1 MAGLAVKR
9 RKPTLDNET
18 GARLGRP
25 PKDIDE
31 VMVRRAVTG
40 MVKQGMSLDSI
51 AKELRCSKTWLKKTF
66 AAEVRYG
73 KMVANALVTE
83 NLYQQ
88 AMKDS
93 PSAIPA
99 NIFIHKAIM
108 GYSDKKPDASVN
120 TGPQVVFDFSGLSYE
135 ERAKLMHSIRVENGL
150 IPPEE
155 DDIDGEYV
163 VEGEEEETFPD
174 E

>member
-1 MAGLAVKR
+1 MAVTAMKR
-9 RKPTLDNET
+9 RKPTLDTET

-25 PKDIDE
+25 PKDLDE
-31 VMVRRAVTG
+31 VMLRRAVQG
-40 MVKQGMSLDSI
+40 LAKQGMAIDKI
-51 AKELRCSKTWLKKTF
+51 AKELRCSKNWLKKTF
-66 AAEVRYG
+66 AMELRYG
-73 KMVANALVTE
+73 KTVANALVTE

-108 GYSDKKPDASVN
+108 GYSDKKPEN
-120 TGPQVVFDFSGLSYE
+120 TPNSGPQVVFDFSGLTYE
-135 ERAKLMHSIRVENGL
+135 ERAQLMQTIRISTGQTTL
-150 IPPEE
+150 
-155 DDIDGEYV
+155 
-163 VEGEEEETFPD
+163 EEEEDMIEGEYEVEETAD